1 MDYTQFENPSTTF
14 NSFYYFCRLKFIPM
28 KKITIICLSL
38 ILLGLTTPL
47 KSQTEMTKQ
56 QKSSYAIGANWGTNL
71 KNDDI
76 DIDIDAFMQG
86 FRDGLAGQN
95 QFSDQEMQV
104 IFQELQQDIMNKR
117 NNQVEVE
124 KAMGRKFLED
134 NRNKDGVHVTE
145 SGLQYKVINEGSGA
159 KPTATSKVTVHYK
172 GSLLDGTVFDSTEK
186 SGQPISFPLDR
197 VIPGW
202 TEGLQLMSPGAKY
215 IFYIPSELGY
225 GDNGA
230 PGAIPGGA
238 TLIFEVELISFVN
251 E

>member
-1 MDYTQFENPSTTF
+1 
-14 NSFYYFCRLKFIPM
+14 
-28 KKITIICLSL
+28 
-38 ILLGLTTPL
+38 
-47 KSQTEMTKQ
+47 MTKQ
-56 QKSSYAIGANWGTNL
+56 EKSSYAIGANWGTNL